1 MQFCDSLRYLF
12 IVFVKCCVK
21 YHQNYLK
28 NPWRHLLFEVNFIS
42 VSSTLWVIQNFI
54 QLFVL
59 FGCVCFFNSVSHFL
73 KIVKFIYIYIYIS
86 FFCRKIRIVSTSYK
100 NSKCTFTVIRRAKLS
115 QTGIRCYLW
124 DIDILE
130 QRLYLAYKIVLYNFS
145 TAISR
150 NTHKIYT
157 LVSSCKFIDAIN

>member
-1 MQFCDSLRYLF
+1 MLCEISSELFKKFMKVFTFWGEFYFRVFNFVGDPKFCPT
-12 IVFVKCCVK
+12 ICI
-21 YHQNYLK
+21 
-28 NPWRHLLFEVNFIS
+28 P
-42 VSSTLWVIQNFI
+42 
-54 QLFVL
+54 
-59 FGCVCFFNSVSHFL
+59 FGCVYFFNSVSHFL
-73 KIVKFIYIYIYIS
+73 KIVKFIYIY

-150 NTHKIYT
+150 NTHKIYI

>member
-1 MQFCDSLRYLF
+1 M
-12 IVFVKCCVK
+12 K
-21 YHQNYLK
+21 YHQNYFK
-28 NPWRHLLFEVNFIS
+28 NSWKHLLFEVNFIS
-42 VSSTLWVIQNFI
+42 VSSTLWVIQNFV
-54 QLFVL
+54 QLFVSHLDL
-59 FGCVCFFNSVSHFL
+59 FASLTVFSISWKSLNS
-73 KIVKFIYIYIYIS
+73 YIYI
-86 FFCRKIRIVSTSYK
+86 FFCQKIRIVSTSYK

-157 LVSSCKFIDAIN
+157 LVSSCKFIDANN

>member
-1 MQFCDSLRYLF
+1 MLCEISSELF
-12 IVFVKCCVK
+12 KKFVKAFTFWGEFYCRV
-21 YHQNYLK
+21 
-28 NPWRHLLFEVNFIS
+28 FNFVGDPKFCPTIC
-42 VSSTLWVIQNFI
+42 IP
-54 QLFVL
+54 
-59 FGCVCFFNSVSHFL
+59 FGFVCFFNSVSHFL
-73 KIVKFIYIYIYIS
+73 KLVKFIYFSYIHI
-86 FFCRKIRIVSTSYK
+86 FFCQKISIVSTSYK

-157 LVSSCKFIDAIN
+157 LVSSVNL